1 MATPKALVIRTAGTN
16 CDQETKYALEYA
28 GATAE
33 LMHINHLAKEAEPFK
48 DINLLAIPGGFTYG
62 DDVASGK
69 VLAVELAHVV
79 GEKIKEFVD
88 RGGLV
93 IGICNGFQVL
103 VKTGLLPGA
112 KFSPAAE
119 RQATLTFNDSH
130 KFECRWVKLRAA
142 DNTVCVFA
150 EAGEEI
156 EVPVAHG
163 EGKFVC
169 RTPEILEEL
178 RANGQVVYRYI
189 SKGGGEPSYPEDPNG
204 SDDHIAGICDK
215 SGRIFGLMPHPERH
229 VFAYQHPR
237 ATREE
242 RSGEGEGVRLFQRA
256 IRYCKES

>member
-1 MATPKALVIRTAGTN
+1 MKQPKALVIRTAGTN
-16 CDQETKYALEYA
+16 CDLETRYALEYA
-28 GATAE
+28 GATSD
-33 LMHINHLAKEAEPFK
+33 LVHINHLAHDADPCAGV
-48 DINLLAIPGGFTYG
+48 DIVAIPGGFTYG

-69 VLAVELAHVV
+69 VLAVELANKL
-79 GEKIKEFVD
+79 GDKLRAFVE

-112 KFSPAAE
+112 AFNLAQE
-119 RQATLTFNDSH
+119 RVATLTFNDSH
-130 KFECRWVKLRAA
+130 KFECRWVKLKAA

-150 EAGEEI
+150 KPGEEI

-169 RTPEILEEL
+169 RTPEVLEDL
-178 RANGQVVYRYI
+178 RQNGQVVYRYVARD
-189 SKGGGEPSYPEDPNG
+189 GGEPSYPEDPNG
-204 SDDHIAGICDK
+204 SDDHIAGICDR
-215 SGRIFGLMPHPERH
+215 SGRVFGLMPHPERH

-242 RSGEGEGVRLFQRA
+242 RQGEGEGIRLFQRA
-256 IRYCKES
+256 VAYCRER